1 LQKRTRSDEELVR
14 LAQQGE
20 LDAFTQLYDRHL
32 TSVYNHVRYRVPEQD
47 VDDVIQEVFIAAM
60 KSLESFRCE
69 AKFST
74 WLRTITNR
82 NIADYYRCREGLE
95 EQLNFTPDEMR
106 SQIGKK
112 AAISEARVD
121 DRLILRRGFRALPEH
136 YREVILLRFAE
147 GLKFAEI
154 AETRGQSLD
163 AAKSLFRRAISKL
176 RQQIDTFYDCQR

>member
-32 TSVYNHVRYRVPEQD
+32 SSVYNHVRYRVPEQD
-47 VDDVIQEVFIAAM
+47 VDDVTQEVFIAAL
-60 KSLESFRCE
+60 KSLKSFRCE

-82 NIADYYRCREGLE
+82 NIADYYRCREDLKD
-95 EQLNFTPDEMR
+95 QLNFTPTEMR
-106 SQIGKK
+106 SQIGKN
-112 AAISEARVD
+112 AATSESRVD
-121 DRLILRRGFRALPEH
+121 DRMLLRQGFRTLPEH

-176 RQQIDTFYDCQR
+176 RQQIDSIYDCQR